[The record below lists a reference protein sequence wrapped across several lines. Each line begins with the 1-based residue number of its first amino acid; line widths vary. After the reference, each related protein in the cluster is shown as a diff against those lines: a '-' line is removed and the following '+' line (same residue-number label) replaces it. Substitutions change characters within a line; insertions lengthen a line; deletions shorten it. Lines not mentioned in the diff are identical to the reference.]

1 MAGQLRFDGRVVL
14 ITGAGNGI
22 GRDYAL
28 AFAERG
34 ASVVVNDLGGS
45 FTGEGASSR
54 PADLVVE
61 EIKAKGGKAVANY
74 DSVEDGA
81 KVVQTALDHFGRID
95 VVINNAGIL
104 RDKSFARISD
114 TDWDLIHRVHLRG
127 SFMVT
132 RAAWEHMKKQ
142 KFGRIIMTTSS
153 SGIYGNFGQ
162 ANYSAAKLGL
172 LGLANTLRWEG
183 RKYNIAVNTIA
194 PQAGSRMTATVLPE
208 EVLKML
214 NPNYIAPLVMYL
226 CHESCQENGGL
237 FEVGG
242 GWIAKLRWQRTQGAM
257 VGRPDKAMTPED
269 VRDRWFEVTDFR
281 HPLYPESTQDS
292 MQAIMANMQRVGI
305 PTVRR
310 TDTAGKTTSRDVEAA
325 LKHTPEP
332 TLFTYDHRDVILYAL
347 GAGVSTRDPDHLKFL
362 FELSEDFCTLPTYG
376 VISAFN
382 SSGGA
387 FRGNSGLN
395 IDFTKVLHG
404 EQYLELYKP
413 MPTKAT
419 LKNQAKIVDI
429 LDKGSGMLILVDVT
443 TRDEQGDLVA
453 YNQFSTFVVGAGG
466 YNGKRVSDKAKNTV
480 PAPKR
485 APDASVQQ
493 KTSIDQ
499 AALYRLSGDYNP
511 LHLDPTF
518 AAMGGFN
525 KPILHGLCSFGIA
538 ARHVLKTY
546 ANNDV
551 TKFKAIKV
559 RFAKPVIPGQTLQT
573 DMWKEGSRVHL
584 QVKVVETGD
593 IALNGAYVDLVEG
606 SGSAPQAGQV
616 STGSTL
622 PSEAVFGQMGQQLT
636 PDLVKKVNAI
646 FLWNITKDKKQAAQW
661 TVDLKTGSGSVY
673 KGTPKQGKP
682 DTTITMSDEDF
693 VALVSGK
700 LNGQTAFFQGKLKIT
715 GNMMLMTKLEG
726 LFKGQAQQPTG
737 PALLSDPVFAEL
749 GRRLPTAGPAV
760 QKIKAVFLWNITKDK
775 KQAAQW
781 TIDLKTGSG
790 SVYKGTP
797 KQGKPD
803 TTVTIAD
810 QDFVDLVTGKLNG
823 QTAFFQG
830 KLKIAGNL
838 MLMTKLDGLF
848 KDQASKL

>member
-1 MAGQLRFDGRVVL
+1 
-14 ITGAGNGI
+14 
-22 GRDYAL
+22 
-28 AFAERG
+28 
-34 ASVVVNDLGGS
+34 
-45 FTGEGASSR
+45 
-54 PADLVVE
+54 
-61 EIKAKGGKAVANY
+61 
-74 DSVEDGA
+74 
-81 KVVQTALDHFGRID
+81 
-95 VVINNAGIL
+95 
-104 RDKSFARISD
+104 
-114 TDWDLIHRVHLRG
+114 
-127 SFMVT
+127 
-132 RAAWEHMKKQ
+132 
-142 KFGRIIMTTSS
+142 
-153 SGIYGNFGQ
+153 
-162 ANYSAAKLGL
+162 
-172 LGLANTLRWEG
+172 
-183 RKYNIAVNTIA
+183 
-194 PQAGSRMTATVLPE
+194 
-208 EVLKML
+208 
-214 NPNYIAPLVMYL
+214 
-226 CHESCQENGGL
+226 
-237 FEVGG
+237 
-242 GWIAKLRWQRTQGAM
+242 M
-257 VGRPDKAMTPED
+257 VGRPDKIMTPED

-281 HPLYPESTQDS
+281 HPQYPESTQVRDNWAEVVDFS
-292 MQAIMANMQRVGI
+292 KTSNPRSGADTMKDIMAGMQRAGI
-305 PTVRR
+305 TSVRR
-310 TDTAGKTTSRDVEAA
+310 NDTAGTTTTRDVEAA

-347 GAGVSTRDPDHLKFL
+347 GAGMSTQEPDHLKFL
-362 FELSEDFCTLPTYG
+362 FELHEDFCTLPTYG
-376 VISAFN
+376 VITAFN

-387 FRGNSGLN
+387 FRGNPGLK

-413 MPTKAT
+413 LPTKAT

-429 LDKGSGMLILVDVT
+429 LDKGSGMLILVEVT
-443 TRDEQGDLVA
+443 TTDEQGDRVA

-466 YNGKRVSDKAKNTV
+466 FNGKRVSDKAKNTV

-485 APDASVQQ
+485 APDATVQQ

-518 AAMGGFN
+518 AAMGGFK

-551 TKFKAIKV
+551 TRFKAIKV

-573 DMWKEGSRVHL
+573 DMWKEGSRIHL

-606 SGSAPQAGQV
+606 AGSSPQAGQL
-616 STGSTL
+616 SAGSGL
-622 PSEAVFGQMGQQLT
+622 PSDAVFGQMAQQLT

-646 FLWNITKDKKQAAQW
+646 FLWNIMKDKKQAAQW

-682 DTTITMSDEDF
+682 DTTITMSDDDF
-693 VALVSGK
+693 IALVSGK

-715 GNMMLMTKLEG
+715 GNLMLMTKLEG
-726 LFKGQAQQPTG
+726 LFKAQAQQPAG
-737 PALLSDPVFAEL
+737 PSLLSDPVFTEL
-749 GRRLPTAGPAV
+749 GRRLPSAGAAI
-760 QKIKAVFLWNITKDK
+760 QKIKAIFLWNITKDK

-803 TTVTIAD
+803 TTITISD

-848 KDQASKL
+848 KEQASKLGQRFRALNPRHTDNAARLASLTSAKQRSTAAIVTMLPDPPARYPATPTRPLTAAMPPDTPDRRSPCNPAQDRQDRAMPSPSGPSSLCHVAASRPLTARGIQPADSRQPSCRRRPTPS

>member
-1 MAGQLRFDGRVVL
+1 
-14 ITGAGNGI
+14 
-22 GRDYAL
+22 
-28 AFAERG
+28 
-34 ASVVVNDLGGS
+34 
-45 FTGEGASSR
+45 
-54 PADLVVE
+54 
-61 EIKAKGGKAVANY
+61 
-74 DSVEDGA
+74 
-81 KVVQTALDHFGRID
+81 
-95 VVINNAGIL
+95 
-104 RDKSFARISD
+104 
-114 TDWDLIHRVHLRG
+114 
-127 SFMVT
+127 MVT

-183 RKYNIAVNTIA
+183 KKYNIAVNTIA
-194 PQAGSRMTATVLPE
+194 PQAGSRMTATVLPQ
-208 EVLKML
+208 EVLDML
-214 NPNYIAPLVMYL
+214 NPSYIAPLVMYL

-242 GWIAKLRWQRTQGAM
+242 GWISKLRWQRTQGAM
-257 VGRPDKAMTPED
+257 VGRPNKTMTPED
-269 VRDRWFEVTDFR
+269 AGM
-281 HPLYPESTQDS
+281 STQ
-292 MQAIMANMQRVGI
+292 
-305 PTVRR
+305 
-310 TDTAGKTTSRDVEAA
+310 
-325 LKHTPEP
+325 
-332 TLFTYDHRDVILYAL
+332 
-347 GAGVSTRDPDHLKFL
+347 DPDHLKFL
-362 FELSEDFCTLPTYG
+362 FELNEDFCTLPTYG

-382 SSGGA
+382 SSGTA
-387 FRGNSGLN
+387 FRGNPGLN

-466 YNGKRVSDKAKNTV
+466 FNGKRVSDKAKNTV

-485 APDASVQQ
+485 VPDASVQQ

-511 LHLDPTF
+511 LHIDPTF
-518 AAMGGFN
+518 AAMGGFK

-546 ANNDV
+546 ANNNV

-606 SGSAPQAGQV
+606 AGSAPQAGQV
-616 STGSTL
+616 SAGPGL
-622 PSEAVFGQMGQQLT
+622 PSNAVFGQMAQQLT

-646 FLWNITKDKKQAAQW
+646 FQWNITKNKKQAAQW

-673 KGTPKQGKP
+673 QGTPKQGKP

-726 LFKGQAQQPTG
+726 LFKGQQAQQPAG

-749 GRRLPTAGPAV
+749 GRRLPSAGAAIRKV
-760 QKIKAVFLWNITKDK
+760 KAIFLWNITKDK

-803 TTVTIAD
+803 TTITIAD

-830 KLKIAGNL
+830 KLKITGNL

-848 KDQASKL
+848 KEQASKL